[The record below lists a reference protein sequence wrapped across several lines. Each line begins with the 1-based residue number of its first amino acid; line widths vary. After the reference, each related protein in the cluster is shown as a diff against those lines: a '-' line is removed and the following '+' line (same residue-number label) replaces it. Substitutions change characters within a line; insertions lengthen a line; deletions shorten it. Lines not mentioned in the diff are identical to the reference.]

1 MNPRSPT
8 GARMVPRTVRLSA
21 RAVNSGTQYS
31 RRCQTMS
38 VSGKFTPSLRTN
50 GAITGDEPSPRNST
64 SPFAPMCRQEKL
76 SIAAVSSRRVGIET
90 YSFPV
95 GK

>member
-1 MNPRSPT
+1 
-8 GARMVPRTVRLSA
+8 MVPRTFRSPA
-21 RAVNSGTQYS
+21 WAVNSGTQYS
-31 RRCQTMS
+31 SRCQTMS
-38 VSGKFTPSLRTN
+38 VSGRLAPPLRTN
-50 GAITGDEPSPRNST
+50 GAITGAEPSPRNST

-76 SIAAVSSRRVGIET
+76 SIAAVSSRRVGMET